1 MISELWHLLSS
12 GAHWAIS
19 LITLGCVA
27 LTVVFHYEV
36 LSRLNRWLP
45 RVGMR
50 RRRGMLVLM
59 GSLFAAHA
67 VEIWIFGLAIY
78 VTEHFPALGQVEGV
92 VSVLLYDSLYLSAV
106 TYTTVG
112 YGDLAPFGPLRL
124 LLATEALVG
133 FMMITWSASFT
144 YLEMERY
151 WRPRP

>member
-1 MISELWHLLSS
+1 MIGELWYLLGS
-12 GAHWAIS
+12 APHWAIS
-19 LITLGCVA
+19 SITLGCVS

-50 RRRGMLVLM
+50 RRRGMLVLI
-59 GSLFAAHA
+59 GSLLAAHA
-67 VEIWIFGLAIY
+67 AEIWIFGLAIY
-78 VTEHFPALGQVEGV
+78 FTEHIPALGRIEGI
-92 VSVLLYDSLYLSAV
+92 VSVLLYDALYLSAV

-124 LLATEALVG
+124 LLATEALAG

-144 YLEMERY
+144 FLEMERY
-151 WRPRP
+151 WQPRR